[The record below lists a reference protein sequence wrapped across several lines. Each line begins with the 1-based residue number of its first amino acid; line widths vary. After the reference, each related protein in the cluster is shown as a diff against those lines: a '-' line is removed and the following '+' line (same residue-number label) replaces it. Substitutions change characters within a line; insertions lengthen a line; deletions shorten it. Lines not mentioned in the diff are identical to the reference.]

1 MKQNFFR
8 VTVSNHFQAVIQFLR
23 RELGW
28 KAGDP
33 LVSGTLVL
41 GTPSSALDCFFFG
54 PCAPLIGYH
63 SLHKFTYINL
73 AFSPAPDDTIANLYR
88 VSPSSTRNPC
98 AETNQIEKSRSR
110 RMGIS

>member
-33 LVSGTLVL
+33 LVSGQLLVPL
-41 GTPSSALDCFFFG
+41 APRLRWMFF
-54 PCAPLIGYH
+54 PVHL
-63 SLHKFTYINL
+63 
-73 AFSPAPDDTIANLYR
+73 
-88 VSPSSTRNPC
+88 
-98 AETNQIEKSRSR
+98 
-110 RMGIS
+110 